1 MFNQLNID
9 YCNPGSSC
17 WAAFLKDGAL
27 RENSPNHLACVILNA
42 PKTFVYIF
50 LICNY

>member
-9 YCNPGSSC
+9 YRNPGSSC

-27 RENSPNHLACVILNA
+27 RENSPNHLVSKGWYVHI
-42 PKTFVYIF
+42 
-50 LICNY
+50 LICN